1 MTTTAPRRSSRT
13 KLTAA
18 GAIAA
23 LAVTGVVWSQRA
35 APAAPSVTAAPT
47 ALVAP
52 GLVDAQGE
60 RIALG
65 FEAAGRIVE
74 LTAAE
79 GDAVTAGQVL
89 IGRAH
94 V

>member
-13 KLTAA
+13 KLTDA

-52 GLVDAQGE
+52 GLVEAQGE
-60 RIALG
+60 RIALV
-65 FEAAGRIVE
+65 AGDEEVRRRFPDAE
-74 LTAAE
+74 LVDCAR
-79 GDAVTAGQVL
+79 GILRPG
-89 IGRAH
+89 
-94 V
+94 